1 MAYVLAP
8 EWSHLAGATAAA
20 FLLGYLLCWAM
31 DRLFL
36 KRLVDDRIAG
46 ITFGCGLAFLVMMAA
61 GTAVLTWIV
70 RSDPYIAGKPVV
82 IPPFPYAVSFILGLA
97 AVGVIRT
104 ILYGREYERGE
115 DQLVFD
121 EDIYDQA
128 QYDEEVLAW
137 DEKHGHKNYFRRH
150 WAGHLSLPVSYWVNN
165 ALLSA
170 LIAAAVEYA
179 AFRIRE
185 NGGSLSGLA
194 AIALGYIAFSLLF
207 WVWSSVGIWR
217 SAYWHRRRGGMPG
230 WGLAARTLVVLSG
243 AAILFRSGDLAL
255 RTAELGTLAAGRD
268 SIGAIAA
275 MEVPGDGRELIVRGN
290 LANGAAA
297 RFETLLAASP
307 AVRSVVLT
315 SPGGRMLEAERM
327 AALIRKRRLDTRV
340 DRYCMSACTSL
351 LLAGRERTA
360 PEQARIGFHQP
371 SFPGTN
377 ADEMRDS
384 IERTRAEYLA
394 AGVSAGF
401 VARALATPAQGMWFP
416 EPEELIEA
424 KVLTG
429 SPVMVATGDGG
440 SRRETLAEM
449 RVRRAMAAQAASMNA
464 SGPERLGP
472 ITVMERA
479 TASGTTLTFHY
490 RLETD
495 ETFFSGGGRRELEQN
510 LRRQACS
517 SVDMALAI
525 REGATFVHSYS
536 NRRGRRLAEV
546 TVSQCP

>member
-1 MAYVLAP
+1 MRYILAP
-8 EWSHLAGATAAA
+8 EWSHLAAATAAA
-20 FLLGYLLCWAM
+20 FVLGYLLCWAM

-36 KRLVDDRIAG
+36 RRLVDDRIAG
-46 ITFGCGLAFLVMMAA
+46 IAFGGGLAFLVIMAA
-61 GTAVLTWIV
+61 ATVGLSWFV
-70 RSDPYIAGKPVV
+70 RSDPYIVGRPIV
-82 IPPFPYAVSFILGLA
+82 IPPFPFAVSIIFGLA
-97 AVGVIRT
+97 VVGVIRT
-104 ILYGREYERGE
+104 ILYGREYEQGD

-137 DEKHGHKNYFRRH
+137 NEKHGHKNYFQRH
-150 WAGHLSLPVSYWVNN
+150 WAGHLSLPVSYWVNS

-179 AFRIRE
+179 AGRISE

-194 AIALGYIAFSLLF
+194 AIALGYIAFSVLF

-217 SAYWHRRRGGMPG
+217 SAYWHRRRGGTPG
-230 WGLAARTLVVLSG
+230 WGLAARTLVVLSA
-243 AAILFRSGDLAL
+243 AAILFRSGDIAL
-255 RTAELGTLAAGRD
+255 QTTELGTLASGRD
-268 SIGAIAA
+268 SIGAIAE
-275 MEVPGDGRELIVRGN
+275 MKVSKDGSELAVRGN

-297 RFETLLAASP
+297 RFDTVLAASP
-307 AVRSVVLT
+307 AVRRIVLT
-315 SPGGRMLEAERM
+315 SPGGRMLEAERI
-327 AALIRKRRLDTRV
+327 AASIRKRRLDTRV
-340 DRYCMSACTSL
+340 EEYCMSACTSL

-371 SFPGTN
+371 SFPGTD
-377 ADEMRDS
+377 AYEMRDS

-394 AGVSAGF
+394 AGVSYPF
-401 VARALATPAQGMWFP
+401 VARALATPAQSMWFP
-416 EPEELIEA
+416 QPDELIEA

-429 SPVMVATGDGG
+429 SPVMIATPGGG

-449 RVRRAMAAQAASMNA
+449 RMRRQLAAEAAQINA
-464 SGPERLGP
+464 SGPDRLGP

-490 RLETD
+490 RLDTD
-495 ETFFSGGGRRELEQN
+495 ETGFAGGRQALERI

-525 REGATFVHSYS
+525 REGAKFVHSYS
-536 NRRGRRLAEV
+536 NRQGRHLADV
-546 TVSQCP
+546 AITRCP